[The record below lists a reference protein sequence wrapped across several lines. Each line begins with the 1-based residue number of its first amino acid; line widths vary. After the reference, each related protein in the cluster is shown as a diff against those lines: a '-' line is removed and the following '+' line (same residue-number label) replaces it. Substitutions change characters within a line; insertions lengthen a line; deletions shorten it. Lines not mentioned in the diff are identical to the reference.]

1 MDKFSHSFF
10 DICTSFANETT
21 LRIFF
26 NKGTATY
33 RELLDGEVDKR
44 LGIRIRD
51 LHFQVPRSCQL
62 DNHRSINYV
71 TVVQL

>member
-33 RELLDGEVDKR
+33 RELLDGEVDSDWGFESVTFTSKCH
-44 LGIRIRD
+44 D
-51 LHFQVPRSCQL
+51 LASSTTTDPLIMLH
-62 DNHRSINYV
+62 
-71 TVVQL
+71 